1 MKAFPSDMLDLRLA
15 ILGRAG
21 SGKTNA
27 AKVGVEALL
36 KDRSRVCILDPTDAW
51 YGLRLTR
58 DRSPSGNDVVIFGGD
73 HADLPLNEHAG
84 ATIGE
89 AIAKASQSS
98 IVSFANF
105 DTEAS
110 RKRFTVDFFEALYR
124 HNKAHIHL
132 VVDEADTF
140 APQKPI
146 GPLEATLV
154 ARFASIA
161 KRGRIKGIRPWLITQ
176 RPASLSKEVLSQVD
190 ALISFN
196 LIAPQDRAA
205 VLGWLGTDKRS
216 ADLVDALP
224 KLQRGE
230 AAIYWP
236 NGDRMSRH
244 HFPLA
249 KTFDSGRTPERGETI
264 AAVRLK
270 PIDVGELAK
279 SVEALVREREEND
292 PDRLRARIAELERH
306 NVDLARRDIG
316 DAEAEIEAG
325 KRAGYE
331 EGFNAGAA
339 AMKAKIIE
347 DTRPALTGF
356 EEHANQAAQW
366 SSKICNSIDVALV
379 PVEVGGFASQVYSTP
394 NTPPDRPLMVFS
406 RSSPKWSKAVPA
418 KNGDASLEK
427 GPRALLQAL
436 AQLSRRYGAHV
447 FEPARF
453 ALLAGYSPGS
463 GTFAVYMR
471 KLVSL
476 GYVAR
481 SSGGF
486 QLLPDGDKAAGPLDP
501 LPHGSRLVEFWKG
514 QLDKG
519 PAALLDAIANKPS
532 LNGLMDVKMIGERSG
547 YSHTSG
553 TFAVYMRK
561 LRKLKLIERDGDLYR
576 LGAALR

>member
-1 MKAFPSDMLDLRLA
+1 MKAFPADMLDLRLA

-27 AKVGVEALL
+27 AKVGVEALF
-36 KDRSRVCILDPTDAW
+36 REGSRVCILDPTDAW
-51 YGLRLTR
+51 YGLRLTK
-58 DRSPSGNDVVIFGGD
+58 DGKASGNDVVIFGGD
-73 HADLPLNEHAG
+73 HGDLPLNEHAG
-84 ATIGE
+84 HTIGE
-89 AIAKASQSS
+89 AIAKAEQSS

-105 DTEAS
+105 STES
-110 RKRFTVDFFEALYR
+110 ERKRFTVDFFEALYR
-124 HNKAHIHL
+124 HNRAHIHL

-154 ARFASIA
+154 ARFAQIA

-224 KLQRGE
+224 KLSRGE

-236 NGDRMSRH
+236 NGDRMTRH

-264 AAVRLK
+264 AAVKLK

-279 SVEALVREREEND
+279 SVEALIREKEEND
-292 PDRLRARIAELERH
+292 PDRLRAKIADLEQANAELM
-306 NVDLARRDIG
+306 RREIP
-316 DAEAEIEAG
+316 AEETEAAVS
-325 KRAGYE
+325 AGRQA
-331 EGFNAGAA
+331 GFAAGAA
-339 AMKAKIIE
+339 AMKERIDA
-347 DTRPALTGF
+347 DTRAYLTWLETLGHELTSRVDNLRDAIRTPKLDGAPPDGFWPVMPPRPTKPAYL
-356 EEHANQAAQW
+356 
-366 SSKICNSIDVALV
+366 
-379 PVEVGGFASQVYSTP
+379 STP
-394 NTPPDRPLMVFS
+394 
-406 RSSPKWSKAVPA
+406 PKTT
-418 KNGDASLEK
+418 NGYGEGDKTLEK
-427 GPRALLQAL
+427 GPRLLLEAL
-436 AQLSRRYGAHV
+436 AKLCRRQFKDYQA
-447 FEPARF
+447 AQF
-453 ALLAGYSPGS
+453 ALIAGYSPAS

-471 KLVSL
+471 KLVAL
-476 GYVAR
+476 GYVTR
-481 SSGGF
+481 SSDGF
-486 QLLPDGDKAAGPLDP
+486 RITMDGDKAAGVLDA
-501 LPHGSRLVEFWKG
+501 LPSGARLVEFWRS

-519 PAALLDAIANKPS
+519 PSAMLDVIHKAGGASI
-532 LNGLMDVKMIGERSG
+532 GVDVIGQQSG
-547 YSHTSG
+547 YSHKSG